1 MREEINKKI
10 DRLTLILNKDDPYYK
25 TGKNYCELQ
34 RESDLDA
41 VNSIEDRRKR
51 LGRKI
56 LS

>member
-25 TGKNYCELQ
+25 AGKNYCELQ

-51 LGRKI
+51 LGRKM
-56 LS
+56 LL